1 MALALSLLTLPNK
14 CSIMGAT
21 LPVDL
26 QGGIAMGEEEIK
38 AEIIG
43 LIRKCKS
50 RKILLIIKGFVEKIV

>member
-1 MALALSLLTLPNK
+1 MFYNGCNATSGLA
-14 CSIMGAT
+14 GRYF
-21 LPVDL
+21 
-26 QGGIAMGEEEIK
+26 MGEKEIK